1 LVRKEVGMGGWIV
14 FAVLCLILLWLTLIY
29 NRLISLRNDV
39 QGSWNQIDVQ
49 LKRRHDLIP
58 NLVSTVKGAMEFEQD
73 TLEKVIS
80 ARAKA
85 VSAGTPVSKAEA
97 ENMLTQA
104 LGKLFAVMENYPA
117 LKSNQNVMQLQE
129 ELTSTENRIA
139 FARQLYNDLVANYRT
154 KLQVFPNNII
164 SSMLNFRPEEYF
176 GAEEAARAAP
186 NVNLSLRK

>member
-1 LVRKEVGMGGWIV
+1 MVGWIV
-14 FAVLCLILLWLTLIY
+14 LVLIGVFLALLVLIY
-29 NRLISLRNDV
+29 NGLVTIRNDV
-39 QGSWNQIDVQ
+39 QSSWKQIDVQ

-85 VSAGTPVSKAEA
+85 VSAGTPSSKAEA

-104 LGKLFAVMENYPA
+104 LGRLFAVMESYPA

-129 ELTSTENRIA
+129 ELTSTENRIS

-154 KLQVFPNNII
+154 KLQVFPNNFV
-164 SSMLNFRPEEYF
+164 SSMFNFQPEEYF
-176 GAEEAARAAP
+176 GAEQSDRAVP